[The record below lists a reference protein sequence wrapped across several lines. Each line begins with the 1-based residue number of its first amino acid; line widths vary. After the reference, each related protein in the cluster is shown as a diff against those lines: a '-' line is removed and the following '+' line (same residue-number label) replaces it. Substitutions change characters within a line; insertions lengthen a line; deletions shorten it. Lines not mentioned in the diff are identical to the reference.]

1 MRMHTALEISSDT
14 WLAPDKASPPNTFIT
29 MNNMQTKVIIGIRD
43 IKGEGMGAVD
53 SFILGVVLIV
63 RKSSENCIYNL
74 VSVY

>member
-1 MRMHTALEISSDT
+1 
-14 WLAPDKASPPNTFIT
+14 

>member
-1 MRMHTALEISSDT
+1 
-14 WLAPDKASPPNTFIT
+14 
-29 MNNMQTKVIIGIRD
+29 
-43 IKGEGMGAVD
+43 MGAVD